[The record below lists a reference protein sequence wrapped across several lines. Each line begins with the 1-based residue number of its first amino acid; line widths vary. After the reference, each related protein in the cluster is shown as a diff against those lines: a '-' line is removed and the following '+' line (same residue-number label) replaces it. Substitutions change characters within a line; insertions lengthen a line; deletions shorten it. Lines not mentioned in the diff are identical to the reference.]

1 MTISRNVS
9 DITTRIGDFL
19 TGALGDRSG
28 AVSVLNDIL
37 GPLPAPDHPSML
49 ENRAETQGMLPLI
62 RTWQAQDNPEPA
74 DESTIHALFKP
85 VEIERFSTQTGLSGI
100 AAMQI

>member
-1 MTISRNVS
+1 
-9 DITTRIGDFL
+9 
-19 TGALGDRSG
+19 
-28 AVSVLNDIL
+28 
-37 GPLPAPDHPSML
+37 ML

-100 AAMQI
+100 AAMQILREVLPIAVRHRALSARAGWQQPNMH